1 MCGRKGPLVTYL
13 RGTLTQICPLLGL
26 IKEAI
31 FTSTLAA
38 PDYTGRSTARIE
50 TGVRKMPTSH
60 RQHSVLCY
68 ATPRDKGGPAPNR
81 TLRERRETVGGSWSS
96 PLYLQSLVS
105 EKLLKIMQLRQ

>member
-60 RQHSVLCY
+60 RQPLSAMLCD
-68 ATPRDKGGPAPNR
+68 TPRQGRSGAESYP
-81 TLRERRETVGGSWSS
+81 S
-96 PLYLQSLVS
+96 
-105 EKLLKIMQLRQ
+105 